1 MHLYVYKAEN
11 IQNMHTDYRREYK
24 VGPYGALQSH
34 ILFHKWYRGIVDKHT
49 CTCLRGVVRSCY
61 NICAYINRARI
72 YLVLMKNY

>member
-34 ILFHKWYRGIVDKHT
+34 ILFHKSIHVHACAVLLDHVITYVHT
-49 CTCLRGVVRSCY
+49 LKELPS
-61 NICAYINRARI
+61 
-72 YLVLMKNY
+72 